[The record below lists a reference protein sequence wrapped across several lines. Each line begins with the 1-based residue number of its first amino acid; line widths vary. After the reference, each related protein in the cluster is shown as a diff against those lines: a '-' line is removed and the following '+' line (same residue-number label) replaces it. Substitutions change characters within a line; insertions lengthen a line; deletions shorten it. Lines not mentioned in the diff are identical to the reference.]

1 MARTMAE
8 KKKLLEM
15 VRREKQQRKA
25 ERARIRQ
32 EREAK
37 RQSKAPVGASGAG
50 ARSASAEKVSAE
62 RTQTGGPKLQSTKA
76 SAVSAASR
84 KTPSPTPDSQLKID
98 AMKEVDQDVFAKLV
112 KQKEEFA
119 EAIASSNF
127 ERANQALSAIE
138 QFPIDVKLLL
148 VRPIVDIPLVMV
160 LTLLGV

>member
-37 RQSKAPVGASGAG
+37 RQSKAPVGASGVG
-50 ARSASAEKVSAE
+50 AKSASADKVAAEK
-62 RTQTGGPKLQSTKA
+62 TQKGGPKSLSAKA

-84 KTPSPTPDSQLKID
+84 KTPSPTPDSQLKIE
-98 AMKEVDQDVFAKLV
+98 AMKEVDQEVLAKLI

-119 EAIASSNF
+119 DSIASSNF

-148 VRPIVDIPLVMV
+148 VCPLIDILLVIV